1 MSNVMTLPSIGRPS
15 SKPIVVA
22 LHCSGATGAQWRHLE
37 RELGPRFTLI
47 SPDLIGCGTTP
58 HWHGAAREFRIADEA
73 ARIVRMIDEAKRPI
87 HLVGH
92 SYGACVALR
101 AAIERP
107 SKIVSISLYEPA
119 AFHLL
124 KMDAHDGKAALA
136 DIASIAGQVKR
147 LVSDGKHYNAAKRFL
162 EYWNGAGTWDAMR
175 ADTRAEFARYIV
187 KAPLEFNAALNE
199 RIALYAYRRL
209 NVPTL
214 LLQGEFAPKP
224 TRVIARL
231 LAKAMRRVSLQTV
244 YGAGHMGPFSH
255 SGVVSAM
262 MADWIFGYEPDMA
275 ASERLARDM
284 DQVA

>member
-1 MSNVMTLPSIGRPS
+1 MSNVMPLPRTDRPS
-15 SKPIVVA
+15 TKPIVIA
-22 LHCSGATGAQWRHLE
+22 LHCSGATGAQWRHLG
-37 RELGPRFTLI
+37 RELGQRFTVI
-47 SPDLIGCGTTP
+47 TPDLMGSGATP
-58 HWHGAAREFRIADEA
+58 HWRGDARKFRMTDEA
-73 ARIVRMIDEAKRPI
+73 ARIVCMIDAAKRPV

-101 AAIERP
+101 AAVERS
-107 SKIVSISLYEPA
+107 SKIASISLYEPA

-124 KMDAHDGKAALA
+124 KVDAHDGKAALV
-136 DIASIAGQVKR
+136 DITMIAARVDR
-147 LVSDGKHYNAAKRFL
+147 LVSGGKHADAAKEFL

-175 ADTRAEFARYIV
+175 PDARAMFARYIR
-187 KAPLEFNAALNE
+187 KAPLEFHAALSE
-199 RIALYAYRRL
+199 PIALHAYRRV

-231 LAKAMRRVSLQTV
+231 LAKAMRRASLQTV

-255 SGVVSAM
+255 ADVVSAM
-262 MADWIFGYEPDMA
+262 TANWILSHQPGMA
-275 ASERLARDM
+275 ATERFARNL

>member
-1 MSNVMTLPSIGRPS
+1 MSNVTSLSSIGRPAA
-15 SKPIVVA
+15 KPIVIA
-22 LHCSGATGAQWRHLE
+22 LHCSGATGAQWRQLE
-37 RELGPRFTLI
+37 RELGPRFTVI
-47 SPDLIGCGTTP
+47 APDLIGSGATP
-58 HWHGAAREFRIADEA
+58 HWHGAAEEFRMSDEA
-73 ARIVRMIDEAKRPI
+73 ARIVRTIDGAKRPI

-107 SKIVSISLYEPA
+107 SKIASISLYEPA

-124 KMDAHDGKAALA
+124 KMDPHDGEAALA
-136 DIASIAGQVKR
+136 DIASIAGRVKR
-147 LVSDGKHYNAAKRFL
+147 LVSDGRDYDAAMAFL

-175 ADTRAEFARYIV
+175 PDLRAAFARYIR
-187 KAPLEFNAALNE
+187 KAPLEFHAALGE

-214 LLQGEFAPKP
+214 LLQGELAPQP
-224 TRVIARL
+224 TRVIART
-231 LAKAMRRVSLQTV
+231 LAKAMRRASLQTV

-255 SGVVSAM
+255 AHAVSAM
-262 MADWIFGYEPDMA
+262 MADWIFGYEPSTA
-275 ASERLARDM
+275 ASEHLGRDM